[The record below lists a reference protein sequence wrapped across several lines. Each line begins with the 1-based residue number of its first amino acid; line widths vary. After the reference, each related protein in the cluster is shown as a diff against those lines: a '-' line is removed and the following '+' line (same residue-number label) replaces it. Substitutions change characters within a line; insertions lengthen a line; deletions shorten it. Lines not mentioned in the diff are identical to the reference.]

1 MTTIDREDPRR
12 PGDSWLPCNQ
22 RRLHR
27 PISASA
33 STEVTREYSN
43 IFKLDIQ
50 AVNEASCWQ
59 LPIPARFV
67 IDGSGVIRDVKAD
80 PDYRYRP
87 EPSEVFDIVK
97 KVLVEHAD
105 MSVL

>member
-1 MTTIDREDPRR
+1 
-12 PGDSWLPCNQ
+12 
-22 RRLHR
+22 
-27 PISASA
+27 
-33 STEVTREYSN
+33 
-43 IFKLDIQ
+43 LDIQ

>member
-1 MTTIDREDPRR
+1 
-12 PGDSWLPCNQ
+12 
-22 RRLHR
+22 
-27 PISASA
+27 
-33 STEVTREYSN
+33 VYSN
-43 IFKLDIQ
+43 IFELDIQ
-50 AVNEASCWQ
+50 VVNEASCWQ

-67 IDGSGVIRDVKAD
+67 IDGGGVIRDVKAD

-105 MSVL
+105 MSIR